1 MKIKILSREF
11 VFEMKK
17 LKKKKKV
24 KRSHFE
30 KRFLGLVL
38 LFFCFGFFIEY
49 SKLKVDY
56 KIGSVASSD
65 IIAPKDVIYLTD
77 LVDDIL
83 QDRIL
88 QTTTPE
94 FDRISGM
101 NKQTL
106 VNINKFFREINLLQ
120 NAPDDEI
127 QSYIH
132 RNKYNFTPED
142 IRNLIKRN
150 ENVEYT
156 GNIADYLSKIY
167 SAKKKI
173 WKKL

>member
-1 MKIKILSREF
+1 MRIKILSREF
-11 VFEMKK
+11 IFEIKK
-17 LKKKKKV
+17 AKRKKKEKK
-24 KRSHFE
+24 SHFE
-30 KRFLGLVL
+30 KRFLGFVV

-56 KIGSVASSD
+56 KVGSVANSD

-94 FDRISGM
+94 FDRIPGM

-106 VNINKFFREINLLQ
+106 ISINKFFREINLLKTSS
-120 NAPDDEI
+120 DEEI
-127 QSYIH
+127 QSYIY
-132 RNKYNFTPED
+132 RNNYNFTPED

-150 ENVEYT
+150 EDVEYT
-156 GNIADYLSKIY
+156 GNLADYIS
-167 SAKKKI
+167 
-173 WKKL
+173 